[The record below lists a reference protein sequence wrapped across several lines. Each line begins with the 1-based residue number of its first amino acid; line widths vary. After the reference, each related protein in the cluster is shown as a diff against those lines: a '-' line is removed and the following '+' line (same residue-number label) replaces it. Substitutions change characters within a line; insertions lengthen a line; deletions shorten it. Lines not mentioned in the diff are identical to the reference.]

1 DYAFVRAGN
10 VYITRMVKRL
20 CKEEKMCIYTVI
32 IGGGKIGLQVPV
44 SVYITAVDLDK
55 STEATRKKAVDSKDT
70 RERKEAMKCL
80 TWLFTHIPEK
90 DADRVVN
97 YAFKKRTG
105 RVGRTG
111 TLALE
116 ERLRM
121 ATIAHIRHTHTD
133 YDERLKAAGHGLS
146 QEQRKRNRRQAR
158 NAVTMKIQQV
168 WTSWGPPKKTPWTR
182 LDCGYIRGKAF
193 TENGYKIDDGPKDQ
207 LDKNADAPPKKAPRS
222 RRAISNDSDSE
233 DSTTSIEDFIED
245 TSDEED
251 AISDDSDYDPYDE
264 DYPPAIEDDSDLEI
278 IELVMRHDISE
289 PPPVP
294 ERNTNRSSGRLTR
307 SAARKPGIEPDIEII
322 EISD

>member
-1 DYAFVRAGN
+1 
-10 VYITRMVKRL
+10 
-20 CKEEKMCIYTVI
+20 MCIYTVI
-32 IGGGKIGLQVPV
+32 LGRNTLGVQVPA
-44 SVYITAVDLDK
+44 SVHLTAVDLEK
-55 STEATRKKAVDSKDT
+55 ATEVTRKKAVDSKDT

-80 TWLFTHIPEK
+80 TWLFTDIPEQ
-90 DADRVVN
+90 DADRVIN
-97 YAFKKRTG
+97 YAFKKVHDTWYSIEQANTNYYSQRTG

-133 YDERLKAAGHGLS
+133 YDARLKAAGPGLLP
-146 QEQRKRNRRQAR
+146 ETRKKNREQAR

-168 WTSWGPPKKTPWTR
+168 WTSWGPPKKLPWSR
-182 LDCGYIRGKAF
+182 LDVGFIRGKPF

-207 LDKNADAPPKKAPRS
+207 PENQPGKTADAPLKNAPQGS
-222 RRAISNDSDSE
+222 KVISTDSSDE

-278 IELVMRHDISE
+278 IEHVKKHDISE
-289 PPPVP
+289 PPLVP
-294 ERNTNRSSGRLTR
+294 ERNTTRLSSRVTRTTTRRS
-307 SAARKPGIEPDIEII
+307 GIEPDIEII